1 MIFTMKYSKYIL
13 ILVILILIGFL
24 LTCPL
29 FDIYVHASDNHKN
42 NEITVKYICD
52 DVKIEGMSVNIYK
65 VAGFA
70 KDGSFVKT
78 SSFKSC
84 STDVNEYRTASQW
97 QEAANEFASYIIN
110 NKISPL
116 IGKKSGAKGSAVVK
130 NLTDGL
136 YLIAPSGLVYKDK
149 GYVVQPIMFEL
160 PAKNS
165 NGKQVRKLI
174 INAKMKSVKPDKV
187 AEELGKYA
195 VFYGDEAE
203 WLINQ
208 GSHKD
213 DNDPD
218 KLPQTG
224 QLWWPVPIFAVFG
237 MAFVI
242 MGFIGKIKIRIRRC
256 LWAGSVLCIGCA
268 ISLFLYNNA
277 QDKKAYE
284 HNAKTL
290 KSFEQSMLNVNK
302 EDVPLDISEMQTL
315 NIDGTDY
322 IGTIDIPKIN
332 IKLPVQN
339 ECTDETLKDGPCRYF
354 GTCEEDN
361 MIIAGHNMKSVFNGI
376 RYLETGDAVRF
387 TDVSN
392 IAHNYLVY
400 EIEQVDGYDC
410 DRMSSGDWALTL
422 FTCTYGGRERIAVHC
437 VNDV

>member
-1 MIFTMKYSKYIL
+1 MKYSKYIL
-13 ILVILILIGFL
+13 ILIILILIGFL
-24 LTCPL
+24 LACPL
-29 FDIYVHASDNHKN
+29 FDIYVHASDNHKK

-84 STDVNEYRTASQW
+84 STDINEYRTASQW
-97 QEAANEFASYIIN
+97 QEAADEFASYIIN

-116 IGKKSGAKGSAVVK
+116 IGKKSGSKGSAVVK

-136 YLIAPSGLVYKDK
+136 YLIAPSGLVYKDN

-174 INAKMKSVKPDKV
+174 INAKMKSVKPEKV
-187 AEELGKYA
+187 AEELGIYA
-195 VFYGDEAE
+195 DFYGDEAE
-203 WLINQ
+203 WLSSQ
-208 GSHKD
+208 GSHKG
-213 DNDPD
+213 DNEPD

-224 QLWWPVPIFAVFG
+224 QLWWPVPIFAIFG

-256 LWAGSVLCIGCA
+256 LWVGSVLCIGCA

-284 HNAKTL
+284 HNVKTL
-290 KSFEQSMLNVNK
+290 KSFEQSMLNVDK

-339 ECTDETLKDGPCRYF
+339 ECTDETLKNGPCRYF
-354 GTCEEDN
+354 GTCEEDT

-376 RYLETGDAVRF
+376 RYLENGDAVRF

-392 IAHNYLVY
+392 VAHNYLVY

-410 DRMSSGDWALTL
+410 DKMSSGDWALTL
-422 FTCTYGGRERIAVHC
+422 FTCTYGGRERIAVRC

>member
-1 MIFTMKYSKYIL
+1 M
-13 ILVILILIGFL
+13 
-24 LTCPL
+24 
-29 FDIYVHASDNHKN
+29 H
-42 NEITVKYICD
+42 
-52 DVKIEGMSVNIYK
+52 
-65 VAGFA
+65 
-70 KDGSFVKT
+70 
-78 SSFKSC
+78 
-84 STDVNEYRTASQW
+84 DVNEYRTASQW
-97 QEAANEFASYIIN
+97 QEAADEFASYIIN

-422 FTCTYGGRERIAVHC
+422 FTCTYGGRERIAVRC